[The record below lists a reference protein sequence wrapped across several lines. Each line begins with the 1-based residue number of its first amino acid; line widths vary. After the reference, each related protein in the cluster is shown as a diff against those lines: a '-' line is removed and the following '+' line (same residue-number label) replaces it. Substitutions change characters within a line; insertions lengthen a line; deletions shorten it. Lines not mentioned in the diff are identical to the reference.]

1 MRSIIFLALFV
12 SLTAQ
17 AAELLKPDAVVHAGL
32 KPEDAVKA
40 ITLPPGFKAS
50 LFAGEPD
57 IVQPVAFTFD
67 DRGRLWVA
75 EANTYPKKAPPGQ
88 GHDRIILF
96 EDSTGAGHFDK
107 RTVFIEGL
115 NLVSGIEVGFGGVWV
130 GQAPE
135 MLFIPILADDKPG
148 NPEVLLDGFAYGDTH
163 ETLNSFN
170 WGPDGWLYGCHGV
183 FNASKVGKPGTADK
197 DRISMNA
204 AVWRF
209 HPTKKIFEIFAE
221 GGSNQWGID
230 WDEHGQMFMTC
241 CVIPHL
247 YHVIQGGRYS
257 RQAGPHADP
266 YTFDDIKT
274 IADHL
279 HWQTGAANQWA
290 ANGKSDAFG
299 GGHAHAG
306 AMIYQGDNWPAQYR
320 NQIFMNNIHGNR
332 TNEDLLERSGS
343 GYVGRHGL
351 DFMRMND
358 SWSRLIN
365 LKYGPDGGVYA
376 IDWYDKQACH
386 LPNPEVWDRSNGRIY
401 KITYGD
407 VKPVKVDLAKFGFEE
422 LVKLQKHPNDW
433 FVRHSR
439 RLLQERE
446 FGTPGAVAFLSVPDL
461 NAIQRLHV
469 LSMLHSTGTLTDIVE
484 RKGGPHLPAS
494 ATYTAIRY
502 WLEDTDEFVRA
513 ALIQILFE
521 DGNVPDFAMEKFMEF
536 ARSDKSPVVRRALAS
551 AACRM
556 PADKRWDLLEI
567 LLTHGE
573 DASDQNLPLMYW
585 YATADCVP
593 TNFNRSAKLAM
604 KSEIPLT
611 REFIARRLAM
621 MTDQPDAIVAAVSI
635 LLIGTDKQHTS
646 TLTGI
651 LAGFA
656 GKRSVQMPWIWKEA
670 SEKLEK
676 SVDPVVK
683 QKTMA
688 LATIF
693 GDQRALATLRNVLE
707 NQNADLAQRQ
717 NALESL
723 LAAKDSATL
732 TILQTL
738 VADPQIRGGAI
749 RGLAAYDDAKTAG
762 ILVDGYISFDAD
774 SKLAT
779 LNTLASRISSAQE
792 FVAAIKAKKI
802 PQADLTAPTVRN
814 LNSLNDKSINEWIA
828 GSWGAIRAT
837 PDDKIKEIARYK
849 KVLTPQVVARGDAGN
864 GRAIFVKTCMQ
875 CHTLFDAG
883 AKIGPDLTGSNRA
896 NVDYLLE
903 NIVDPSAVIGKDYLM
918 VNAKTKDGR
927 FIDGI
932 IKSQTDDSITFA
944 TVNELITLPKNE
956 IASQKT
962 SNVSM
967 MPEGL
972 MAGLNEKEVRDL
984 IRYLASPA
992 QVELPK

>member
-1 MRSIIFLALFV
+1 MRLIILLALFV

-40 ITLPPGFKAS
+40 ITLPPGFKAT

-75 EANTYPKKAPPGQ
+75 AANTYPKKAPPGQ
-88 GHDRIILF
+88 GHDRIIIF

-148 NPEVLLDGFAYGDTH
+148 KPEVLLDGFAYGDTH

-197 DRISMNA
+197 DRIPMNA

-247 YHVIQGGRYS
+247 YHVIQGGRYT

-306 AMIYQGDNWPAQYR
+306 AMIYQGDNFPPEYR
-320 NQIFMNNIHGNR
+320 GRIFMGNIHGNR
-332 TNEDLLERSGS
+332 INTDILEAKGS
-343 GYVGRHGL
+343 GFVAHHGP

-358 SWSRLIN
+358 SWSRIISM
-365 LKYGPDGGVYA
+365 KTGPDGAMYV

-401 KITYGD
+401 KIAYGD
-407 VKPVKVDLAKFGFEE
+407 VKPVKVDLAKMDNDE
-422 LVKLQKHPNDW
+422 LVKLQFHANEW
-433 FVRHSR
+433 YVRHSR
-439 RLLQERE
+439 RLLQERGPNPDNKDGE
-446 FGTPGAVAFLSVPDL
+446 AAWDRAERSGAIAISRMLWLTHATTDEPGGTSLLAGMFYTAANRPLDDYLRAMCVTILGEDEGWIKDKGAALSKIAKDDSSPIV
-461 NAIQRLHV
+461 RLQV
-469 LSMLHSTGTLTDIVE
+469 
-484 RKGGPHLPAS
+484 AS
-494 ATYTAIRY
+494 ASNR
-502 WLEDTDEFVRA
+502 LRVE
-513 ALIQILFE
+513 Q
-521 DGNVPDFAMEKFMEF
+521 
-536 ARSDKSPVVRRALAS
+536 
-551 AACRM
+551 
-556 PADKRWDLLEI
+556 RWDTLEELLK
-567 LLTHGE
+567 HGE
-573 DASDQNLPLMYW
+573 DTTDVNLPLMYW
-585 YATADCVP
+585 YAVEPCVP
-593 TNFNRSAKLAM
+593 TNVTRAAKLAAES
-604 KSEIPLT
+604 KIPLI

-621 MTDQPDAIVAAVSI
+621 IADAPALTAAVSI
-635 LLIGTDKQHTS
+635 LSAETDAAKS
-646 TLTGI
+646 EALKGMI
-651 LAGFA
+651 DGFT
-656 GKRSVQMPWIWKEA
+656 GKRTVPMPATWPAIYDQLSQSPSAE
-670 SEKLEK
+670 
-676 SVDPVVK
+676 VK
-683 QKTMA
+683 QRAMA
-688 LATIF
+688 VATIF
-693 GDQRALATLRNVLE
+693 GDPRAMTFLRKTLEDSSADTVQRRSSL
-707 NQNADLAQRQ
+707 D
-717 NALESL
+717 SL
-723 LAAKDSATL
+723 LAAKDIATL
-732 TILQTL
+732 PILQKL
-738 VADPQIRGGAI
+738 VADPKLRADVI
-749 RGLAAYDDAKTAG
+749 RGLAAYDDSKTAG
-762 ILVDGYISFDAD
+762 LLVEGYTSFDAD
-774 SKLAT
+774 SKLAA
-779 LNTLASRISSAQE
+779 LNTLASRLSTAQE
-792 FVAAIKAKKI
+792 LVAAIKAKKI

>member
-12 SLTAQ
+12 TLTAQ
-17 AAELLKPDAVVHAGL
+17 AVELLKPDAIVHAGL

-40 ITLPPGFKAS
+40 ITLPPGFKAT

-88 GHDRIILF
+88 GHDRILIF

-148 NPEVLLDGFAYGDTH
+148 KPEVLLDGFAYGDTH

-197 DRISMNA
+197 DRIAMNA

-230 WDEHGQMFMTC
+230 WDEHGQLFMTC

-247 YHVIQGGRYS
+247 YHVIQGGRYT
-257 RQAGPHADP
+257 RQAGPHQNP

-306 AMIYQGDNWPAQYR
+306 AMIYQGDNFPPEYR
-320 NQIFMNNIHGNR
+320 GRIFMGNIHGNR
-332 TNEDLLERSGS
+332 INTDILEAKGS
-343 GYVGRHGL
+343 GFVAHHGP

-358 SWSRLIN
+358 AWSRIISM
-365 LKYGPDGGVYA
+365 KTGPDGAMYV

-401 KITYGD
+401 RVAYGD
-407 VKPVKVDLAKFGFEE
+407 VKPNKTDLAKMTDVE
-422 LVKLQKHPNDW
+422 LLELQTHKNEW
-433 FVRHSR
+433 YVRHSR
-439 RLLQERE
+439 RLLQERYE
-446 FGTPGAVAFLSVPDL
+446 RGWSKEITARRDQLYNQEDSHIQARMLDLMESSIGYPVETVDGKPGYTLLLPMMASKDEYLRASAMKIIFDTLASEVGKAGSIIGPTCNSGPVRLAVASALQSVAPRD
-461 NAIQRLHV
+461 
-469 LSMLHSTGTLTDIVE
+469 
-484 RKGGPHLPAS
+484 
-494 ATYTAIRY
+494 
-502 WLEDTDEFVRA
+502 
-513 ALIQILFE
+513 
-521 DGNVPDFAMEKFMEF
+521 
-536 ARSDKSPVVRRALAS
+536 
-551 AACRM
+551 
-556 PADKRWDLLEI
+556 RWDWIETLLS
-567 LLTHGE
+567 HPE
-573 DASDQNLPLMYW
+573 DAADINLPLMYW
-585 YATADCVP
+585 YAVEPLVP
-593 TNFNRSAKLAM
+593 TDPSRAAKLAAES
-604 KSEIPLT
+604 KIPLV
-611 REFIARRLAM
+611 RQFIARRLALM
-621 MTDQPDAIVAAVSI
+621 GDQPAAISAAVSI
-635 LLIGTDKQHTS
+635 LSAGDDRAKSEVI
-646 TLTGI
+646 TGI
-651 LAGFA
+651 LEGFA
-656 GKRSVQMPWIWKEA
+656 GKRSVPMPEGWSSIY
-670 SEKLEK
+670 EKLEQ
-676 SVDPVVK
+676 SADASVK
-683 QKTMA
+683 QKSMA

-693 GDQRALATLRNVLE
+693 GDQKALATLRSLLE

-732 TILQTL
+732 PILQTL
-738 VADPQIRGGAI
+738 VADPKIRGGAI

-762 ILVDGYISFDAD
+762 LLVEGYGSFDAD
-774 SKLAT
+774 SKLAA

-792 FVAAIKAKKI
+792 LVAAIKAKKI

-896 NVDYLLE
+896 DVNYLLE

-918 VNAKTKDGR
+918 VTAKTKDGR